1 MARDPETDG
10 EEADMAC
17 NAALTIQVVGV
28 EDATLLGLLTPELTL
43 AAAKAALADLGLTTS
58 DSWDEVTPERVSL
71 YASESYSGYQIAIRS
86 GRVRVS
92 GPSESRAREIGD
104 AIGDAMRQLGIALLG
119 QRVAEQLAALSGVTP
134 EVVEGQAEKNGLL
147 FRSRY

>member
-104 AIGDAMRQLGIALLG
+104 AI
-119 QRVAEQLAALSGVTP
+119 ALSGVTP

-147 FRSRY
+147 FPVQVLTVSW